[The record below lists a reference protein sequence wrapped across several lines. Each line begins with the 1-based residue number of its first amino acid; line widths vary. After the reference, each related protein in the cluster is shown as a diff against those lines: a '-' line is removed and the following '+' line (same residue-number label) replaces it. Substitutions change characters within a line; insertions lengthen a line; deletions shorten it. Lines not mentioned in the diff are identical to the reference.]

1 MNFRH
6 INILALSCITAAMS
20 CVQVKTYDPDS
31 VTGTAQVSFSA
42 EWPDASG
49 YYPETL
55 DIAVARTVNSVHY
68 VYEWPSETEGTVR
81 AGDYHVT
88 AFVADKDIYS
98 LKGALDHFM
107 SDPSYSMKN
116 VSVTLRQTDAPAIG
130 GETEE
135 ETDPS
140 MGYVLGADH
149 FYSDSRSFS
158 AQPGQSV
165 SVVLRPSDRTMELVF
180 TFSLDVEEGVRIENL
195 LADIS
200 GVPATVYPM
209 TGIVDHQDL
218 YRVSLTDIKANEMS
232 GKRVTYEGRVRVLG
246 LFAQDDASA
255 LSGPGVF
262 HLRIR
267 SVSDSGEKIQDE
279 YANLRYAIQSASLMQ
294 IAQNREGYCKAVD
307 SAELKVSKVFK
318 VTDEP
323 ADGQQ

>member
-98 LKGALDHFM
+98 LQGALDHFM

-116 VSVTLRQTDAPAIG
+116 VSVALRQTDAPAIG
-130 GETEE
+130 GETEGRLIRRWGMYWE
-135 ETDPS
+135 LTISTVTP
-140 MGYVLGADH
+140 DH
-149 FYSDSRSFS
+149 
-158 AQPGQSV
+158 SV
-165 SVVLRPSDRTMELVF
+165 R
-180 TFSLDVEEGVRIENL
+180 SLDTLSVL
-195 LADIS
+195 S
-200 GVPATVYPM
+200 S
-209 TGIVDHQDL
+209 DHQTGL
-218 YRVSLTDIKANEMS
+218 WNLFSHSHWMWRTVS
-232 GKRVTYEGRVRVLG
+232 G
-246 LFAQDDASA
+246 LRTCWLIYQES
-255 LSGPGVF
+255 L
-262 HLRIR
+262 LRSIR
-267 SVSDSGEKIQDE
+267 
-279 YANLRYAIQSASLMQ
+279 
-294 IAQNREGYCKAVD
+294 
-307 SAELKVSKVFK
+307 
-318 VTDEP
+318 
-323 ADGQQ
+323 